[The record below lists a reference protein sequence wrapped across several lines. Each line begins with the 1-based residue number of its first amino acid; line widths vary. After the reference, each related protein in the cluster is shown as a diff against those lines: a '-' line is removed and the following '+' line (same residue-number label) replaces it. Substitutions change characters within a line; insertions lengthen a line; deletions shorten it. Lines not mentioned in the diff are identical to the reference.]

1 MYNIPYFKANN
12 HAEVLSFMKAH
23 HFIVLCGIGLD
34 EKPIAT
40 HLPVIII
47 EREGRIFLQAHS
59 MRKQEHT
66 IAFESNQHVLA
77 IFHGAH
83 SYVSATLYEPNNTA
97 STWNYSAVH
106 ASGILRLLDDDG
118 LYNLLKTL
126 TNHFEGSPHTA
137 ASFDNLSEEYVRT
150 HMKAVVAFEIEVTN
164 LQHVFKLSQNKTEQ
178 EKDTIIQHLTKG
190 SRDEQ
195 AVAASMKKQFDTNK

>member
-12 HAEVLSFMKAH
+12 HSEVLSFMKAH
-23 HFIVLCGIGLD
+23 PFIILCGIGLD
-34 EKPIAT
+34 AKPIAT

-47 EREGRIFLQAHS
+47 KRDDRIFLQAHS

-66 IAFESNQHVLA
+66 IAFENNQHVLA

-126 TNHFEGSPHTA
+126 TNYFEGSPHTS
-137 ASFDNLSEEYVRT
+137 ASFENLSEDYVRT

-164 LQHVFKLSQNKTEQ
+164 LQHVFKLSQNKTEY
-178 EKDTIIQHLTKG
+178 EKDNIKQHLSKG
-190 SRDEQ
+190 SQDAQ
-195 AVAASMKKQFDTNK
+195 VVATSMEKQFETDK

>member
-23 HFIVLCGIGLD
+23 PFVVLCGIGLD
-34 EKPIAT
+34 SMPIAT
-40 HLPVIII
+40 HMPVIIV
-47 EREGRIFLQAHS
+47 EKEGKVFLQAHS

-66 IAFESNQHVLA
+66 IAFETNQNVLA

-83 SYVSATLYEPNNTA
+83 SYISATLYENNNSA

-106 ASGILRLLDDDG
+106 ASGILRLLDDNG
-118 LYNLLKTL
+118 LYELLKTL
-126 TNHFEGSPHTA
+126 TNQFEGSSHTS
-137 ASFDNLSEEYVRT
+137 ASFENLSEEYVRN
-150 HMKAVVAFEIEVTN
+150 HMKAIVAFEIEVTN

-178 EKDTIIQHLTKG
+178 EKANINQHLTQG
-190 SRDEQ
+190 NQDEQ
-195 AVAASMKKQFDTNK
+195 AVAASMKKHFEANK

>member
-1 MYNIPYFKANN
+1 MYNIPYFKSNN
-12 HAEVLSFMKAH
+12 FSEVLSFMKAH
-23 HFIVLCGIGLD
+23 PFIVLCGIGLD
-34 EKPIAT
+34 NKPIAT

-47 EREGRIFLQAHS
+47 QKDDRIFLQAHS

-66 IAFESNQHVLA
+66 IAFETNRHVLA

-126 TNHFEGSPHTA
+126 TNHFEGSPHTS
-137 ASFDNLSEEYVRT
+137 ASFENLSEDYVRN

-164 LQHVFKLSQNKTEQ
+164 LQHVFKLSQNKTEH
-178 EKDTIIQHLTKG
+178 EKGTIMQHLSNG
-190 SRDEQ
+190 NQDEQ
-195 AVAASMKKQFDTNK
+195 AVAASMKQQFKENK

>member
-12 HAEVLSFMKAH
+12 HTEVLSFMKAH
-23 HFIVLCGIGLD
+23 PFVVLCGIGLD
-34 EKPIAT
+34 AKPIAT

-66 IAFESNQHVLA
+66 IAFESNQQVLA

-97 STWNYSAVH
+97 STWNYTAVH
-106 ASGILRLLDDDG
+106 ASGILRLLNDDG

-126 TNHFEGSPHTA
+126 TNHFEGSSHTS
-137 ASFDNLSEEYVRT
+137 ASFENLSEDYVRT

-164 LQHVFKLSQNKTEQ
+164 LQHVFKLSQNKTEY
-178 EKDTIIQHLTKG
+178 EKGTITQHLTNG
-190 SRDEQ
+190 NQDEQ
-195 AVAASMKKQFDTNK
+195 AVAASMKKHFEANK

>member
-23 HFIVLCGIGLD
+23 PFVVLCGIGLD
-34 EKPIAT
+34 AKPIAT
-40 HLPVIII
+40 HLPVVII
-47 EREGRIFLQAHS
+47 EKEGRIFLQAHS

-66 IAFESNQHVLA
+66 IAFETNQHVLA

-83 SYVSATLYEPNNTA
+83 SYISATLYEHNNSA

-126 TNHFEGSPHTA
+126 TNQFEGSAHTS
-137 ASFDNLSEEYVRT
+137 ASFENLSEDYIRN
-150 HMKAVVAFEIEVTN
+150 HMKAIVAFEIEVTS
-164 LQHVFKLSQNKTEQ
+164 LQHVFKLSQNKSDH
-178 EKDTIIQHLTKG
+178 EKATITQHLTNG
-190 SRDEQ
+190 NQDEQ
-195 AVAASMKKQFDTNK
+195 AVAASMKKQFEAEK

>member
-1 MYNIPYFKANN
+1 MYNIPYYKANN
-12 HAEVLSFMKAH
+12 NSEVLLFMKAH
-23 HFIVLCGIGLD
+23 PFIVLCGIGLD

-40 HLPVIII
+40 HLPVIVI
-47 EREGRIFLQAHS
+47 ERDDRIFLQAHS

-66 IAFESNQHVLA
+66 IAFESNQNVLA
-77 IFHGAH
+77 IFHGAN

-126 TNHFEGSPHTA
+126 TNHFEGITHTS
-137 ASFDNLSEEYVRT
+137 ASFKNLNEDYVRT

-164 LQHVFKLSQNKTEQ
+164 LQHVFKLSQNKTEK
-178 EKDTIIQHLTKG
+178 EKENITQHLTKG
-190 SRDEQ
+190 TQDEQ
-195 AVAASMKKQFDTNK
+195 AVAASMKKHFEKNK